1 MIIEEE
7 IVNCLLEAAIEGVRE
22 NVFCET
28 QITPPDEYILVERTA
43 GSEKD
48 HLRSAMVT
56 VQSISTESLYRA
68 AEINE
73 AAVDALLTFGEE
85 STEVFSCR
93 LNSNYNYT
101 NPTTKEYRYQAVFDI
116 RY

>member
-1 MIIEEE
+1 MVIEEA
-7 IVNCLLEAAIEGVRE
+7 IVSCLLEAAIEGVGE
-22 NVFCET
+22 SVYCET
-28 QITPPDEYILVERTA
+28 QIMPPDEYILVERTA
-43 GSEKD
+43 GSETD
-48 HLRSAMVT
+48 HLRTAMVA

-68 AEINE
+68 AKINE
-73 AAVDALLTFGEE
+73 AAIDALLTFGEE